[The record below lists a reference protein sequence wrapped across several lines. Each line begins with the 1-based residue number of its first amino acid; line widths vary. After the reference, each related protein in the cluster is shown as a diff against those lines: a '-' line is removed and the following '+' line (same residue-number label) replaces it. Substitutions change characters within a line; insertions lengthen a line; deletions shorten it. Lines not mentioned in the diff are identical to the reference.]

1 MPMHEVAP
9 LVRARQLIQSG
20 ALAEAG
26 PIVRWAA
33 ATAPGSAVAMTLAA
47 QIAMRRAATGDAV
60 RYFTR
65 AALIGGTAD
74 CRTLLNLARAQ
85 EMAGLSGAA
94 LASSAERRVGTECV
108 RTCNTRWSQYSYNKQ

>member
-1 MPMHEVAP
+1 MHEVAP

-94 LASSAERRVGTECV
+94 LAT
-108 RTCNTRWSQYSYNKQ
+108 TRGAVDRFPD